1 MSYSSYDHD
10 SLETAETMKIERR
23 IYFESEQSDLSGL
36 AALPLS
42 ELAAA
47 WEEQAGKT
55 LALDKTLDYART
67 LPVKHTANQ
76 WEPQGDFLRVRSNAV
91 YKMSYSITENTRYN
105 SAAEK
110 SIP

>member
-42 ELAAA
+42 ELLKQREESAAA
-47 WEEQAGKT
+47 EQEVFNRLKE
-55 LALDKTLDYART
+55 LAARIGRNGGRQRT
-67 LPVKHTANQ
+67 LP
-76 WEPQGDFLRVRSNAV
+76 L
-91 YKMSYSITENTRYN
+91 
-105 SAAEK
+105 
-110 SIP
+110 